1 MLYVRVCEVDMMHRC
16 NEMRLLK
23 KRINIMKVAKLHS
36 TRFIIK
42 KSKAESGLSLVRSY
56 ITMAYSSYRTNK
68 TRNNLLLSIAPFDFV
83 VWYLLLC
90 GTGTLGLLTVI

>member
-42 KSKAESGLSLVRSY
+42 KIEGGKW
-56 ITMAYSSYRTNK
+56 
-68 TRNNLLLSIAPFDFV
+68 V
-83 VWYLLLC
+83 VVSTFIHYD
-90 GTGTLGLLTVI
+90 GI

>member
-68 TRNNLLLSIAPFDFV
+68 TRNNLLLV
-83 VWYLLLC
+83 
-90 GTGTLGLLTVI
+90 